1 MRFERDEQTGVTIL
15 VNAIAQGVF
24 ILVAAGLCMKVLQ
37 ETPPRYPMVVV
48 LVLCAVYLLI
58 RMVRMLRLRYLWKNA
73 YFEMGDDRAKG
84 FAANAK
90 LRQGKPFDIPA
101 ADVKKAE
108 LTTVPMTRKTAL
120 NALKLTTDSETYVIV
135 GLVADE
141 QTRRVFH
148 KNDPHPRKEGGL
160 TFLLLVY
167 VRRSKTCELRR
178 GAFKR
183 AGSAIS
189 FCLLFLSGPGIIII
203 YRTLFLFPFA

>member
-148 KNDPHPRKEGGL
+148 MQE
-160 TFLLLVY
+160 
-167 VRRSKTCELRR
+167 
-178 GAFKR
+178 
-183 AGSAIS
+183 
-189 FCLLFLSGPGIIII
+189 
-203 YRTLFLFPFA
+203 